1 MHPSGLPQ
9 STRIPTPSKLVSH
22 LDSAGSLNILIMAL
36 GTGCGYLGLMSRERL
51 LTVFVSASSSI
62 LLSTAVTWFLGPMEV
77 IRQEKARRRLDLRR
91 RLTHA
96 IRPLLLQLHNDEL
109 QRRLLEEG
117 GQMIMPASIREY
129 ERLLRPVV
137 SELDNP
143 DMPALL

>member
-1 MHPSGLPQ
+1 M
-9 STRIPTPSKLVSH
+9 
-22 LDSAGSLNILIMAL
+22 
-36 GTGCGYLGLMSRERL
+36 
-51 LTVFVSASSSI
+51 
-62 LLSTAVTWFLGPMEV
+62 AVTWFLGPMEV

-143 DMPALL
+143 DMPARLGRRLRS